1 MRETQCSL
9 EKKTYCLLLL
19 YSLCSEWQSNKHYAL
34 YCICISQLQ
43 GQGDNIYHLPL
54 AQQKVSLSLSIYE
67 SVIIMRICAQ
77 NYTYNT
83 HQPTGCGCLFVI
95 FYSMRICAQPTIYL
109 DSGLIIYM
117 RGQLL
122 CAYADRII
130 LISYTPT
137 NWPVFVFHILFHAH
151 MRTAYTPRQWSHYLY
166 ERVVV
171 MRICGQNY
179 TYIQYTPTNW
189 LSQCSMFY
197 SMRICA
203 QPGQQMATFRL
214 SEKKRAS
221 DLVKKKRA
229 TRMNE

>member
-1 MRETQCSL
+1 MCTE
-9 EKKTYCLLLL
+9 L
-19 YSLCSEWQSNKHYAL
+19 Y
-34 YCICISQLQ
+34 LQ
-43 GQGDNIYHLPL
+43 
-54 AQQKVSLSLSIYE
+54 
-67 SVIIMRICAQ
+67 
-77 NYTYNT
+77 
-83 HQPTGCGCLFVI
+83 
-95 FYSMRICAQPTIYL
+95 
-109 DSGLIIYM
+109 
-117 RGQLL
+117 
-122 CAYADRII
+122 
-130 LISYTPT
+130 YTPT
-137 NWPVFVFHILFHAH
+137 NWLWLSFCHILFHAH
-151 MRTAYTPRQWSHYLY
+151 MRTAYNLFRQWSHYLYERVVIMRICGQNYTYIIHTNQLACLCVPYFIPCAYAHSLYPQIVVSYYLY

-229 TRMNE
+229 TRMKIE